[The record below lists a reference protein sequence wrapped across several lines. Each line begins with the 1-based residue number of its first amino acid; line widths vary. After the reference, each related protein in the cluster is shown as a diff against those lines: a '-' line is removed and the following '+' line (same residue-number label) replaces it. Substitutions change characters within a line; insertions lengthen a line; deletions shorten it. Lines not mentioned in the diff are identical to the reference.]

1 MTVNEYQKLALRTMS
16 PQTSTLSDIPNGLSC
31 GRLLEGLMGLNGEA
45 GECIDIYKK
54 NLFQGHEDLDRK
66 HLAEELGDVAWYLAE
81 AAFAIGYKLDDIFEM
96 NIKKLE
102 KRYPNGFEAE
112 RSMNREV

>member
-1 MTVNEYQKLALRTMS
+1 MTGNEYQKLAAR
-16 PQTSTLSDIPNGLSC
+16 TSTPEKFMNGK
-31 GRLLEGLMGLNGEA
+31 LLEGLMGLCGET

-54 NLFQGHEDLDRK
+54 SIFQGHPVDKE

-81 AAFAIGYKLDDIFEM
+81 AAGAIGYDLDDIFEM
-96 NIKKLE
+96 NIEKLK

-112 RSMNREV
+112 KSINREV